1 MSFGQRNKKN
11 DSGRA
16 VDNYGVAVESDGA
29 TASEKES
36 NLNATYQKWGTRY
49 KVGENTFEDRHPKSE
64 KARSVATT
72 KKVFDVVLKLKYYK
86 VT

>member
-16 VDNYGVAVESDGA
+16 VDNHGVAVDSEGG

-36 NLNATYQKWGTRY
+36 DLNATYQKYGRIPL
-49 KVGENTFEDRHPKSE
+49 KFVNRSPREPDR
-64 KARSVATT
+64 
-72 KKVFDVVLKLKYYK
+72 
-86 VT
+86 